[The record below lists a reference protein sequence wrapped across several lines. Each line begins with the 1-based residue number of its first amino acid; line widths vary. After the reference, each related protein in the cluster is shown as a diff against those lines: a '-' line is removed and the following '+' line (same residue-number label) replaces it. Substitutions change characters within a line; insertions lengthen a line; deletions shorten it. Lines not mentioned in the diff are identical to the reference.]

1 MRANGFSDEA
11 IRTLWDVLVPF
22 SDYAFN
28 KAHTAGYGLV
38 SYWTAHLK
46 ANYPAE
52 YMAALL
58 TSVRGD
64 KDKPAVYLA
73 ECRRMGIRVLP
84 PDVNESA
91 GDFTPVGGDI
101 RFGLASV
108 RNVGGNVVDGILT
121 SRSEKGRFTDFTD
134 FMDKVPPPV
143 CNKRVVESLIKAG
156 AFDSFGHSRRALVS
170 VHEDAVDAVVEVKR
184 NEAVGQFDLFGA
196 LGGADDAPRFAV
208 AVPDVPEWD
217 KAIKLGYE
225 REMLGLYVT
234 DHPLLGVE
242 RVLARSVDATVAS
255 LADEGVTGA
264 TVTVG
269 GLITAVQ
276 RKVTRKG
283 ATWASVTLEDLEG
296 SIEVVFFPAAYQQYA
311 LQLVPDAV
319 VVVRGRYERRD
330 DAPQLVASELSV
342 PDLTEDRGPV
352 VITVGTARC
361 TPPLVERLK
370 EVLSTHPGVTEVH
383 LRMVSPQRTTVL
395 RLDDALRVTPS
406 PALMGDL
413 KALLGSSCLSPDR

>member
-1 MRANGFSDEA
+1 
-11 IRTLWDVLVPF
+11 
-22 SDYAFN
+22 
-28 KAHTAGYGLV
+28 
-38 SYWTAHLK
+38 
-46 ANYPAE
+46 
-52 YMAALL
+52 
-58 TSVRGD
+58 
-64 KDKPAVYLA
+64 
-73 ECRRMGIRVLP
+73 MGIRVLP